1 MNCIFPVHSFN
12 DVLAQCKRTGLC
24 HYMHPSYLL
33 LIRYKED
40 NVLHTLA
47 FEVQVTSSYLKLSQV
62 LGGGG
67 GGKEYSLEVFFS
79 VIW

>member
-1 MNCIFPVHSFN
+1 
-12 DVLAQCKRTGLC
+12 
-24 HYMHPSYLL
+24 MHPSYLL

-62 LGGGG
+62 FEGGGG
-67 GGKEYSLEVFFS
+67 EGGKEYPLEVFFQLYGNDS
-79 VIW
+79 LYL

>member
-1 MNCIFPVHSFN
+1 MSLYASFLPVTHQ
-12 DVLAQCKRTGLC
+12 V
-24 HYMHPSYLL
+24 H
-33 LIRYKED
+33 KED

-67 GGKEYSLEVFFS
+67 GKEYSLEVFFQLYGNDS
-79 VIW
+79 LYL

>member
-1 MNCIFPVHSFN
+1 MSLYASFLPVTHQ
-12 DVLAQCKRTGLC
+12 V
-24 HYMHPSYLL
+24 H
-33 LIRYKED
+33 KED

-62 LGGGG
+62 FEGGGE
-67 GGKEYSLEVFFS
+67 GGKDYSLEVFFS

>member
-1 MNCIFPVHSFN
+1 MSLYASFLPVTHQ
-12 DVLAQCKRTGLC
+12 V
-24 HYMHPSYLL
+24 H
-33 LIRYKED
+33 KED

-62 LGGGG
+62 FEGGGQRVFIG
-67 GGKEYSLEVFFS
+67 SFFS

>member
-1 MNCIFPVHSFN
+1 MSLYASFLPVTHQ
-12 DVLAQCKRTGLC
+12 V
-24 HYMHPSYLL
+24 H
-33 LIRYKED
+33 KED

-62 LGGGG
+62 FGGGG
-67 GGKEYSLEVFFS
+67 NEYSLEVFFS